1 MDAFSLQSLLSCG
14 ERVTGAAHFVFFKME
29 EKEEEGGVD
38 HNHPLYR

>member
-1 MDAFSLQSLLSCG
+1 M
-14 ERVTGAAHFVFFKME
+14 TGAAHFVFFKME